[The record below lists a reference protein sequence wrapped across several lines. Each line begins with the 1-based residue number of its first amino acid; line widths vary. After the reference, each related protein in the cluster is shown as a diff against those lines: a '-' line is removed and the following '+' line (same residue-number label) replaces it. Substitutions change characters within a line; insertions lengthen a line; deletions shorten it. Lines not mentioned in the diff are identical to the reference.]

1 MTQPRH
7 HNIVIIGGGAAGT
20 SVAASLLRQRPQL
33 DVAVIEPSDTHY
45 YQPAFTLVGGGT
57 YKLEDTARSQAQ
69 TLPAGAIWIR
79 QAVSALHPE
88 QQRVR
93 LDNGVDV
100 HYQTLVV
107 AAGIELNWA
116 AIEGLPEALGHGGVC
131 SNYDPSLARYTWQ
144 CIDSLKAGRA
154 LFTQPSTPIKCAGA
168 PQKIAYLAAHQ
179 WQKRQQSHQIQ
190 AQFYSGM
197 GALFSVPDFV
207 PHLQNVAI
215 DYGIGINLKHD
226 LIRVDGERHIATF
239 KVTDQNG
246 ESHDVEETY
255 DVLHVTPPQRA
266 PQFVRDSTLANEAG
280 WLNVDAHTLQNPEY
294 PEVFSLGDASSLPTS
309 KTAAAVRKQAPVVV
323 KNLLAF
329 LDQQPLTARY
339 DGYTSCP
346 LVTGY
351 GEVMLAE
358 FTYGGTVTPTLP
370 LNPFKRS
377 RFYWVVKKH
386 LLPPFYWRYMLRGKE
401 GDIAHKERH

>member
-1 MTQPRH
+1 MTQPQH

-154 LFTQPSTPIKCAGA
+154 LFTQPSTPIKCAG
-168 PQKIAYLAAHQ
+168 
-179 WQKRQQSHQIQ
+179 
-190 AQFYSGM
+190 
-197 GALFSVPDFV
+197 
-207 PHLQNVAI
+207 
-215 DYGIGINLKHD
+215 
-226 LIRVDGERHIATF
+226 
-239 KVTDQNG
+239 
-246 ESHDVEETY
+246 
-255 DVLHVTPPQRA
+255 
-266 PQFVRDSTLANEAG
+266 
-280 WLNVDAHTLQNPEY
+280 
-294 PEVFSLGDASSLPTS
+294 
-309 KTAAAVRKQAPVVV
+309 
-323 KNLLAF
+323 
-329 LDQQPLTARY
+329 
-339 DGYTSCP
+339 
-346 LVTGY
+346 
-351 GEVMLAE
+351 
-358 FTYGGTVTPTLP
+358 
-370 LNPFKRS
+370 
-377 RFYWVVKKH
+377 
-386 LLPPFYWRYMLRGKE
+386 
-401 GDIAHKERH
+401 